1 MFMFQIQR
9 RKSSLGLEK
18 ARKMVNRLLLIRAG
32 AGNHL
37 IGESLYREEILRVI
51 LWLEV
56 IQGKVNNSVT
66 S

>member
-37 IGESLYREEILRVI
+37 IGESLYREEILI